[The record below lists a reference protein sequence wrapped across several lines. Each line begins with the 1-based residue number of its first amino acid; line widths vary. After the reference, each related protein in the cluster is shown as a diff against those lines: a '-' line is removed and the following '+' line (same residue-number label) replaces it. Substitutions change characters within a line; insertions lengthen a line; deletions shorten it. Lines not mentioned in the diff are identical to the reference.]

1 MPVPQ
6 GPKQSLFEHLAVV
19 ARALGH
25 GARLEL
31 LDFLA
36 QGERSVEDLAKVS
49 GLSVANTSKHL
60 QQLKA
65 AGLVQAQ
72 RDGKY
77 IRYTLGDERV
87 LDAVAALRAIAQA
100 HLGAVEDL
108 VTSYLRGRDAL
119 EPVPAA
125 DLLERVRDG
134 LVTVLDV
141 RPPEE
146 FAQGHV
152 AGALNVPGLVT
163 VLDVRPPEEFA
174 QGHVAGA
181 LNVPLDRLQER
192 LKDLPPD
199 REVVAYCRGPWC
211 VLSFEAVARLREAGF
226 EARRLQDGLPEWRRA
241 GLPVVSD

>member
-1 MPVPQ
+1 VSLPPA
-6 GPKQSLFEHLAVV
+6 PKQALFEHLAVI

-36 QGERSVEDLAKVS
+36 QGERSVEDLAEVS

-77 IRYTLGDERV
+77 IRYTLRDERV

-108 VTSYLRGRDAL
+108 VTSYLKGRDSL

-146 FAQGHV
+146 Y
-152 AGALNVPGLVT
+152 
-163 VLDVRPPEEFA
+163 A

-181 LNVPLDRLQER
+181 LNVPLDRLEER
-192 LKDLPPD
+192 LRDLPPD

-226 EARRLQDGLPEWRRA
+226 AARRLQDGLPEWRRA
-241 GLPVVSD
+241 GLPVVRD